1 MVCKMFQ
8 EECGARLV
16 GLPFFSRMVALY
28 WAPFVPAKNCFY
40 VVSSYLIV
48 VKSQLVRPVGDW
60 NSEEVNFRLR
70 VSRFERRSR

>member
-1 MVCKMFQ
+1 
-8 EECGARLV
+8 
-16 GLPFFSRMVALY
+16 MVALH
-28 WAPFVPAKNCFY
+28 WAPFVPAENCFD

-60 NSEEVNFRLR
+60 NSEEVNFKLR

>member
-1 MVCKMFQ
+1 
-8 EECGARLV
+8 
-16 GLPFFSRMVALY
+16 MVALH
-28 WAPFVPAKNCFY
+28 WAPFVPAENCFY

-60 NSEEVNFRLR
+60 NSEEVNFKLR